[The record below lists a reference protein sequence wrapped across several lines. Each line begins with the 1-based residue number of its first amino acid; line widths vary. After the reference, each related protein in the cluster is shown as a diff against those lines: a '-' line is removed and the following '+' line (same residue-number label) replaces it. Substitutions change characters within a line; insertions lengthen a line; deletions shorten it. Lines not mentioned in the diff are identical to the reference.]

1 MRHKLIYLIFALMA
15 YTGAVAQHLPERG
28 LVRKGNKLFNKG
40 EYAESVTRYDE
51 ALRHAPTSFEAG
63 YNLSNALYKGE
74 KYEEA
79 EKRMTQVLA
88 DTLLSD
94 ADRAEAFYNLG
105 NSQFQQKKYKEALQ
119 SYRQSLLCNPSDQEA
134 KYNYAY
140 TKRLLDDQQQ
150 NGGGG
155 GNNDQQQQNK
165 DQQNQNGQDQQ
176 KEGQNNDKE
185 QQQGD
190 KDQQQ
195 QKGDQQPQ
203 KQNPDEGNQPPKEEQ
218 QGEGQ
223 PAEAGISPQEQ
234 QQMLDAIQAQED
246 KTQDK
251 LKEKRKGILIPSK
264 KNW

>member
-155 GNNDQQQQNK
+155 DNNDQQQQNK

-176 KEGQNNDKE
+176 KEGQNKDKD

-190 KDQQQ
+190 KQQ

>member
-155 GNNDQQQQNK
+155 NNDQQQQDK

-176 KEGQNNDKE
+176 KEGQNKDKE